1 MHRSRT
7 ALAAALIALP
17 LALAGCS
24 DEGDV
29 DVQPGN
35 VEATPPDVD
44 VDAPDVDAPDVDA
57 PDVDA
62 PDVDAPDVDV
72 DADVDNDTDDD
83 AGPDESPN
91 G

>member
-1 MHRSRT
+1 MRRSRT
-7 ALAAALIALP
+7 ALAAALITLP

-24 DEGDV
+24 SDGDV
-29 DVQPGN
+29 DVEPGN
-35 VEATPPDVD
+35 VEVTPPDVD

-72 DADVDNDTDDD
+72 DVEE
-83 AGPDESPN
+83 PDETPSS
-91 G
+91 

>member
-7 ALAAALIALP
+7 ALAAALMALP

-24 DEGDV
+24 DDGDV

-35 VEATPPDVD
+35 VEVTPPEAD

-62 PDVDAPDVDV
+62 PDVDADVDV
-72 DADVDNDTDDD
+72 EEDGEASADAD
-83 AGPDESPN
+83 AEESPSS
-91 G
+91 